1 MLLTDKQ
8 IKDLKEGIDT
18 KIEVCD
24 YLLRT
29 YPIQRIVDDYV
40 ELIMKTDINDSKIVV
55 TEEEYQAI
63 LSLFKVK
70 GQRLI
75 DGQVVKETRGR
86 KRGFT
91 PNPTFVIKHIG
102 NTDSS
107 NPSNHMVLSPIL
119 NYMPNTP

>member
-18 KIEVCD
+18 KREVCD
-24 YLLRT
+24 YLLNT

-86 KRGFT
+86 KRK
-91 PNPTFVIKHIG
+91 NAH
-102 NTDSS
+102 
-107 NPSNHMVLSPIL
+107 
-119 NYMPNTP
+119 